1 MGVVIPGDQLGRN
14 RNTRRR
20 LDLVT
25 GQHLNLDARIP
36 RKFQCAL
43 DFILPLVF
51 NARQTQELKILLEA
65 LGDNGSHSL
74 VPPVKLHA
82 WRDVAP

>member
-25 GQHLNLDARIP
+25 GQHPDLDARIP
-36 RKFQCAL
+36 QKSNVLLTCIQHPPNTGAQGPSQGTR
-43 DFILPLVF
+43 
-51 NARQTQELKILLEA
+51 RQRQ
-65 LGDNGSHSL
+65 
-74 VPPVKLHA
+74 P
-82 WRDVAP
+82 